1 MFTTAFSILF
11 LFPVLPLQQGTGKEV
26 EVSAESAVSDGDYIV
41 LNFDETGTGGLTISQ
56 FIKICNITTGRNFI
70 VEPGQK
76 STSGIALD
84 DAIILYGTKRI
95 KRKDFYSFFQAI
107 LKFHGLACI
116 ELGKGEL
123 AITLITK
130 ATQGTQSAVNPI
142 VAQNSSLVPAEEIGK
157 YADQPGTFVSTILR
171 LKYLQPNDL
180 DGPLAGILGGGTGG
194 SSKGLI
200 PMTGSKAVMIS
211 GYGPMVAAAVSFIKQ
226 IDVEPDTPKPVFRK
240 IQLHE
245 ASAQDMAEM
254 LDKILEDLESPV
266 GVSSSLT
273 NRPAARGR
281 ESSIGGRSGTGGTHK
296 TSILANVRDNS
307 LIVTATPE
315 NLERLLDL
323 IAQLDSRIEN
333 PESDLHVYP
342 LQFLN
347 AKTLADD
354 TLKDFLR
361 QSSENSAQG
370 RDGGDNVVGQ
380 NDLRVTVTAQES
392 TNSLLI
398 TATRTK
404 WAEMKNLLD
413 LLDVEQPAV
422 LIETALLEVSTDF
435 ARDIG
440 FEFAR
445 ATNPNN
451 LGDMRSSISTSNGI
465 SSSDSEGNRVLD
477 IFEAGLTAGLLRGDG
492 EGGFS
497 IPMLLRMVENNGN
510 AQVLSKPSVLV
521 DNNQVARI
529 VSQDRIPFQTTSVT
543 GTGVSQSGVDYSE
556 AGIVLEISPSISAS
570 GFLRLGISLE
580 VSSFRASSDPDLP
593 PPTTSRKIDTVV
605 HMPDGA
611 TIWIGGIVRDDY
623 LESES
628 GVPFLS
634 DLPLIGGLFGR
645 KDDASSKTTLFFF
658 CTPKIIDT
666 SAELKD
672 ISRATKV
679 KAAGVAGIARMRVV
693 DPGFEP
699 DSPPDV
705 IMEDGSSAVVVPST
719 MQLPGQNREP
729 RPPATAPTPTVPP
742 VIVEEPS
749 KLPRQL
755 PDFPR

>member
-1 MFTTAFSILF
+1 MLTTAFSILF
-11 LFPVLPLQQGTGKEV
+11 LFPVLPLQQGVGKEV
-26 EVSAESAVSDGDYIV
+26 EIPAGVAVSDGDYIV

-56 FIKICNITTGRNFI
+56 FIKICQINTGRNFM
-70 VEPGQK
+70 VEQGQK
-76 STSGIALD
+76 SSTGIALD
-84 DAIILYGTKRI
+84 EAIILYGTKRI
-95 KRKDFYSFFQAI
+95 KRKNFYSFFQAI

-130 ATQGTQSAVNPI
+130 ATQGSSGAVNPI
-142 VAQNSSLVPAEEIGK
+142 VAQNSFLVPAEEIGK

-180 DGPLAGILGGGTGG
+180 DGPLSGILGSGTGG

-211 GYGPMVAAAVSFIKQ
+211 GYGPMVAASVSFIKQ

-273 NRPAARGR
+273 NRSSSRSR
-281 ESSIGGRSGTGGTHK
+281 EQIGGRGVTAGAHK

-370 RDGGDNVVGQ
+370 RDGGENVVGQ

-422 LIETALLEVSTDF
+422 LIETALLEVSEDF

-451 LGDMRSSISTSNGI
+451 LGDIRGSISTSTGI
-465 SSSDSEGNRVLD
+465 SNSDSDGNRVLD
-477 IFEAGLTAGLLRGDG
+477 IFSAGLTAGILRGDG

-529 VSQDRIPFQTTSVT
+529 VSTDRIPFQTTSVT

-580 VSSFRASSDPDLP
+580 VSSFRASTDPDLP

-658 CTPKIIDT
+658 CTPTIIDT
-666 SAELKD
+666 SAELVD
-672 ISRATKV
+672 ISRATKA
-679 KAAGVAGIARMRVV
+679 KAAGVAGLARMRVV

-719 MQLPGQNREP
+719 MQLPGQNRKP
-729 RPPATAPTPTVPP
+729 RPPAAAPTPTVPP
-742 VIVEEPS
+742 VMVEEPS